1 MVNNNIGSSI
11 RHFRKKRG
19 IRQSDLAASV
29 GISNGMLSRVEN
41 GKSSVGFDSLLLIW
55 NKLNVSI
62 YFVDNQDIKER
73 IIYGSEV

>member
-1 MVNNNIGSSI
+1 
-11 RHFRKKRG
+11 
-19 IRQSDLAASV
+19 
-29 GISNGMLSRVEN
+29 MLSRVEN